1 MLFRSTV
8 MIFAQTAAPTGWTKL
23 TNLNDYA
30 LRVVSGA
37 ASTGGSVAFTT
48 AFASGLVAGSTT
60 LTESQI
66 PSHTHGLITY
76 GDLSY
81 DKVYYCGASRARDGA
96 PASAATGGGGSHN
109 HTLPSFAVQY
119 VDVIRASKD

>member
-1 MLFRSTV
+1 MLFRSS
-8 MIFAQTAAPTGWTKL
+8 MLLSCISILPCPAILMHNA
-23 TNLNDYA
+23 
-30 LRVVSGA
+30 A
-37 ASTGGSVAFTT
+37 ASSKVIFLLAQRVMLYTLP
-48 AFASGLVAGSTT
+48 FASGLVAGSTT